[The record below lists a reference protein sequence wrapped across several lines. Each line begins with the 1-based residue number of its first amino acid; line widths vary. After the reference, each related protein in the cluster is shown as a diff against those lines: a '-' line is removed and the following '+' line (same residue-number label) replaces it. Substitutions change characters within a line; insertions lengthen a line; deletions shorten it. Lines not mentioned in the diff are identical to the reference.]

1 MKIQEMLVEGQT
13 KKLYRTDLEEQ
24 LVMEFLD
31 NLPITGTRKLTL
43 KGKKT
48 INLDISTHIF
58 EYLASYNVP
67 THYLKKIDE
76 KSMLVR
82 KLEMIPIQLT
92 IWNLASDSLAKR
104 LGLKDGLLLNT
115 PVIEMYLKNT
125 KLKNPLINDYHAY
138 ALELCDRNDM
148 NAIQRIATKANAVLK
163 SFFQRKQLILANF
176 NLEFGKTGNQVI
188 LGDEISPDSF
198 VVWAQLDDGK
208 FDKKIYQITSESAKK
223 VYPQLH
229 DILLK

>member
-1 MKIQEMLVEGQT
+1 LKIQEVLAEGQT
-13 KKLYRTDLEEQ
+13 KKLYRTDQEEQ

-31 NLPITGTRKLTL
+31 NLPITGNRKLTL

-48 INLDISTHIF
+48 INLDITTLIF

-76 KSMLVR
+76 KSILVR

-92 IWNLASDSLAKR
+92 IWNLASESLAKR
-104 LGLKDGLLLNT
+104 LGLKEGSLLNT
-115 PVIEMYLKNT
+115 PVIEMYLKNA

-138 ALELCDRNDM
+138 ALEICDRNDM
-148 NAIQRIATKANAVLK
+148 NAIQRIATKVNAVLK

-176 NLEFGKTGNQVI
+176 SLEFGKTGNQVI
-188 LGDEISPDSF
+188 LGDEISPDTF
-198 VVWAQLDDGK
+198 VIWAQLDDGK
-208 FDKKIYQITSESAKK
+208 FDKKMYQITPESAKK
-223 VYPQLH
+223 VYPLLH